1 MSFLNR
7 STRSIVVGKRSKT
20 PLPGTDTSEAPLL
33 QEQTDGL
40 PDEAIPSTP
49 EGPQGKLH
57 ALPKWIFL
65 AACAA
70 TVLMVALWAVFPNQT
85 ASEPQTPL
93 IAAGQSII
101 AVSTDSALAGQALP
115 GDIVRLYD
123 KDGEIIEQL
132 QYVQV
137 YDTTESGQLLLLV
150 DDDQAGVMVRQ
161 TISKKVVLVVHDDL
175 ARAGKL
181 LDLQLRIN
189 NPIIT
194 LNLQSAAVLSPG
206 DTLELE
212 FLSAIDPIEATLPE
226 VHWTTSDNTVATVES
241 GIVTAQSVGQ
251 ATITAVCAGQ
261 EAACVVTVAV
271 PLNAVTL
278 DKTEAV
284 AAVGETLSLTA
295 APDPADATG
304 FTVVWSTADP
314 AVATVAEDGTVTAV
328 AAGSTTITASCGELS
343 ASCTVTVGV
352 HAEIVQLDYTELELS
367 VGQTAALTSTVYPS
381 SGVIDIPAYTSSDP
395 AVAAVA
401 EDGTVTGIAP
411 GTATITVHYGEAAA
425 ICVVT
430 VTDTVT
436 QVP

>member
-7 STRSIVVGKRSKT
+7 STRSIVAGRRPKT
-20 PLPGTDTSEAPLL
+20 PPASTSTDELLPPREQADNAPEESAPSPSE
-33 QEQTDGL
+33 GIRVKFRSL
-40 PDEAIPSTP
+40 PQWT
-49 EGPQGKLH
+49 
-57 ALPKWIFL
+57 
-65 AACAA
+65 
-70 TVLMVALWAVFPNQT
+70 LWAIGIVVLLSLT
-85 ASEPQTPL
+85 AAALLNRVPSESQTPL
-93 IAAGQSII
+93 IAAGRSII
-101 AVSTDSALAGQALP
+101 AVSADPALAGQALP
-115 GDIVRLYD
+115 GDVVRLYD

-150 DDDQAGVMVRQ
+150 DDDQAGVMLRQ
-161 TISKKVVLVVHDDL
+161 TISKKVVLVVHDDPI
-175 ARAGKL
+175 RASAL
-181 LDLQLRIN
+181 LDLQARIIH
-189 NPIIT
+189 PTII
-194 LNLQSAAVLSPG
+194 LDLQSAVSLSPG
-206 DTLELE
+206 DMLELE
-212 FLSAIDPIEATLPE
+212 YQATINPIEATLPE
-226 VHWTTSDNTVATVES
+226 IHWTTSDDTVVTVED
-241 GIVTAQSVGQ
+241 GIITAHGVGQ
-251 ATITAVCAGQ
+251 ATVTGMCAGL
-261 EAACVVTVAV
+261 EASCVVTVAV

-278 DKTEAV
+278 DKTDAV

-314 AVATVAEDGTVTAV
+314 AVATVAEDGTVTGV

-367 VGQTAALTSTVYPS
+367 VGQTAALTGTVYPS

-411 GTATITVHYGEAAA
+411 GTATITVHYGETAAS
-425 ICVVT
+425 CVVT
-430 VTDTVT
+430 IIDTVT
-436 QVP
+436 QDP